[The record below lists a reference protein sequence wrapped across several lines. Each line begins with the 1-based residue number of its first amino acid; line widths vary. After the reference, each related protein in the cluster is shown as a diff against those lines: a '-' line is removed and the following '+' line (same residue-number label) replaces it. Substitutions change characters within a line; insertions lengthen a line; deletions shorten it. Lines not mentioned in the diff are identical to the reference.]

1 MMTVKKIENNPRR
14 PKITS
19 SAVTPGRNRGEEP
32 PALAEHTE
40 TSNKREDSMDG
51 LTEMTMGATKTV
63 DNLTKTTEKIMSYN
77 QGNVE
82 AIMKSGQV
90 WVAGWQ
96 DIAKLMAGTA
106 QAHLDQTMSTW
117 KALASVKS
125 LQEATDLRAS
135 LPHTS
140 FEAAFAETGRL
151 TDASIKLVEQAMA
164 PIMERITLAAGNHT
178 PPVSVNLIALP
189 ARLNSTWRSR
199 AASPTTRAGRRSS
212 T

>member
-1 MMTVKKIENNPRR
+1 MTVKNVENNPRR

-19 SAVTPGRNRGEEP
+19 PALTPGRNRGEEP
-32 PALAEHTE
+32 PASAEHIE
-40 TSNKREDSMDG
+40 TSNNREDNMDG
-51 LTEMTMGATKTV
+51 LTIMDTTKNLT
-63 DNLTKTTEKIMSYN
+63 NLTKTTADIASFS

-90 WVAGWQ
+90 WAAGWQ
-96 DIAKLMAGTA
+96 DIAKTMAGTA

-125 LQEATDLRAS
+125 LQEATGLRAS

-140 FEAAFAETGRL
+140 FETAFAETGKL

-164 PIMERITLAAGNHT
+164 PIMERFTLAVEKFTHK
-178 PPVSVNLIALP
+178 
-189 ARLNSTWRSR
+189 
-199 AASPTTRAGRRSS
+199 AS
-212 T
+212 